1 MMKME
6 GKREPSRA
14 KGRARGIERI
24 IGLEVRGVRGIPRAM
39 RRDLSLWRQGFE
51 SANERWPSLRH
62 VREIQLYVL

>member
-39 RRDLSLWRQGFE
+39 RRDLSLCARGLNLPMKGGKACAT
-51 SANERWPSLRH
+51 SGRSN
-62 VREIQLYVL
+62 